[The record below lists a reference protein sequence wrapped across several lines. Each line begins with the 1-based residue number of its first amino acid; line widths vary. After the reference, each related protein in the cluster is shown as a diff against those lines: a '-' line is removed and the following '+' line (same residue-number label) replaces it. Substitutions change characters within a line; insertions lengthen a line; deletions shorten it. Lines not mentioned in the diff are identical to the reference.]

1 LNWDFGV
8 SSGTEGAKY
17 SVSDNLG
24 HSEKKGLLWVVL
36 FLLDFEGSHDDDDD
50 DAQLFKCGVR
60 KALNFRKTWGIL
72 PTVTFFLRF
81 YGTEPERNKASF
93 ENFGGR

>member
-1 LNWDFGV
+1 M

-36 FLLDFEGSHDDDDD
+36 FLLDFEGSHDDDD
-50 DAQLFKCGVR
+50 AQLLKCGVR
-60 KALNFRKTWGIL
+60 KALNFRKT
-72 PTVTFFLRF
+72 
-81 YGTEPERNKASF
+81 
-93 ENFGGR
+93 